1 MNSLYFSHTSSFHFK
16 LGDYFESRYARFFAP
31 DVRAVLKKYDKKRRL
46 VELSLVTLAKGESDE
61 PLELLPDGSYAR
73 LNTSAA

>member
-1 MNSLYFSHTSSFHFK
+1 
-16 LGDYFESRYARFFAP
+16 
-31 DVRAVLKKYDKKRRL
+31 VLKKYDKKRRL

-73 LNTSAA
+73 LNTSNWSNGGWVDDSLPAWEEDDEGATIAM